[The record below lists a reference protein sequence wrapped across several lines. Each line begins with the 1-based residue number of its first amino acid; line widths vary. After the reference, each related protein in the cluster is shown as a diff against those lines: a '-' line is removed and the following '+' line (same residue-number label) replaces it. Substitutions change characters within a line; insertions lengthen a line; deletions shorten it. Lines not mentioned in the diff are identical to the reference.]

1 MMRAVR
7 LVLVNAA
14 FLLWLGAGAAQAGR
28 LIEFPNVSEQSKPA
42 QLPGYLARPDAP
54 GPFPAVVVL
63 HGCSGFF
70 STYAAVADDLKW
82 EGYVALAVDSLGP
95 RGIAN
100 ACGAGLIEQAVD
112 AHAALNYLV
121 HQPFVDPS
129 RIAVLGYSM
138 GGSSALMDVELGFIE
153 KLLPGRFAAAI
164 AYYPMCQGRS
174 PVVTA
179 PTLILIGAED
189 DWTPAQACRELAAQ
203 PREGGA
209 PLDLTVY
216 PGTYH
221 GFDNPKLT
229 RGVRIFGHFLEYNE
243 PAATDAWAK
252 VLTFLAA
259 TLGRPTPANAGVP

>member
-14 FLLWLGAGAAQAGR
+14 FLLCLGAGAAQAGR

-100 ACGAGLIEQAVD
+100 ACGAGLIEQA
-112 AHAALNYLV
+112 
-121 HQPFVDPS
+121 
-129 RIAVLGYSM
+129 G
-138 GGSSALMDVELGFIE
+138 
-153 KLLPGRFAAAI
+153 
-164 AYYPMCQGRS
+164 
-174 PVVTA
+174 
-179 PTLILIGAED
+179 
-189 DWTPAQACRELAAQ
+189 
-203 PREGGA
+203 
-209 PLDLTVY
+209 
-216 PGTYH
+216 
-221 GFDNPKLT
+221 
-229 RGVRIFGHFLEYNE
+229 
-243 PAATDAWAK
+243 
-252 VLTFLAA
+252 
-259 TLGRPTPANAGVP
+259 